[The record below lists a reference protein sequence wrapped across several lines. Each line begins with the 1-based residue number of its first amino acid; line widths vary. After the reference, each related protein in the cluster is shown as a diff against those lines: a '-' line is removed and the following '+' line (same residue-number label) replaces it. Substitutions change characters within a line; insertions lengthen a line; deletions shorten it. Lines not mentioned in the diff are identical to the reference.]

1 VQGRSYASR
10 TDGCTG
16 FSFHDEAT
24 RAEAQTRL
32 AAAGARARRRAEDT
46 RAGAEKR
53 GRSWERERTE
63 HGGELRPSRGAER
76 RRWRLEQG
84 RRACRGREER
94 SELGKRENRAR
105 RRAPA
110 EQRTPAPGKWASRGG
125 RGSWAAA
132 RFLGGGAVPGLRV
145 AARFLGGGAVPGR
158 RRGRGSCRVEWGFFR
173 SGPDL

>member
-94 SELGKRENRAR
+94 SELGKRED
-105 RRAPA
+105 RRACRRALA
-110 EQRTPAPGKWASRGG
+110 EQRTPAPGKWASRAGREDRLGEQDEKTGRIRRLELGVAGVAGVVGGRRRG

-132 RFLGGGAVPGLRV
+132 G
-145 AARFLGGGAVPGR
+145 
-158 RRGRGSCRVEWGFFR
+158 
-173 SGPDL
+173 